1 MNSLVKGKCIPCEAG
16 TPPLQ
21 GDEIQ
26 NLLAQ
31 VQGWEVKQDKEIGK
45 KWKFEN
51 FIQAFDFVKKIAE
64 LAESEGHHPDITL
77 GWGKASVK
85 PTTHAI
91 GGLASNYFIMA
102 AKIDA
107 IN

>member
-16 TPPLQ
+16 PPPLQ

-45 KWKFEN
+45 KWKFNN
-51 FIQAFDFVKKIAE
+51 FAQALEFVNKVANIAE
-64 LAESEGHHPDITL
+64 AEGHHPDISF
-77 GWGKASVK
+77 GWGKVVVK
-85 PTTHAI
+85 LTTHAI
-91 GGLASNYFIMA
+91 GGLSRNDFIMA